1 MTHKKYDIGVAQR
14 LGPYSDAVEV
24 AANQRWLFT
33 AGTPGMD
40 GAGALPPDITAQAE
54 LAWGHVLRML
64 DQADMDIHDLVK
76 ITQYLTRS
84 EDIPAYA
91 KVRARILGTARPAS
105 MLMVVANLPQPD
117 FLLEIEAVAA
127 KPM

>member
-1 MTHKKYDIGVAQR
+1 MTHKIHDIGVAGR
-14 LGPYSDAVEV
+14 IGPYSDSVE
-24 AANQRWLFT
+24 AAPNQRWLFT

-54 LAWGHVLRML
+54 LAWGNILKML
-64 DQADMDIHDLVK
+64 EKAGMTVHDLVK
-76 ITQYLTRS
+76 ITQYLVRT

-91 KVRARILGTARPAS
+91 QVRVRVLGDARPAS
-105 MLMVVANLPQPD
+105 MMMVVAALPRPD

-127 KPM
+127 RP